1 MRLSRAVAWLC
12 VLALGAVAFSSPA
25 AAQSVN
31 RAAIDDLNEQLLYV
45 ALPLTLFVELTLVYA
60 IYRFRNNDRPKPTVD
75 DPALEITWT
84 AATGAILIF
93 VGVSAFFVLLN
104 PYITPAAAGPTDAGG
119 QAADGMEV
127 EVLAYQWGWEFHYP
141 ESNVTTQSRL
151 VLPKNENVTFRL
163 ESSRVIHSLYIPQLG
178 VKQDIFPGQTTIART
193 KPTQT
198 GSYRLH
204 CAELCGSGHSRMD
217 GTVIVLNQSE
227 YDDWVQRQRNAP
239 SANGTASNGT
249 ATSANGTATSATG
262 TDAARIS
269 APPRAH
275 AR

>member
-1 MRLSRAVAWLC
+1 MRLSRNVAWLC
-12 VLALGAVAFSSPA
+12 ALALGAVALSSPA

-31 RAAIDDLNEQLLYV
+31 RAAIDNLNEQLLYV

-104 PYITPAAAGPTDAGG
+104 PYISPAAAGQTDGG
-119 QAADGMEV
+119 EVAADREI

-141 ESNVTTQSRL
+141 EANVTTQSRL
-151 VLPKNENVTFRL
+151 VLPKNESVTFRL
-163 ESSRVIHSLYIPQLG
+163 QSSRVIHAIYIPELG

-217 GTVIVLNQSE
+217 GTVVVLNQSD
-227 YDDWVQRQRNAP
+227 YDDWVDRQRSAT

-249 ATSANGTATSATG
+249 ATSANDTATPANG

>member
-1 MRLSRAVAWLC
+1 MRLSRSLAWLC
-12 VLALGAVAFSSPA
+12 VLAFGAVVFSSPA

-104 PYITPAAAGPTDAGG
+104 PYISPAAAGPTDTGG
-119 QAADGMEV
+119 QVADDMEV

-141 ESNVTTQSRL
+141 EANVTTQSRL
-151 VLPKNENVTFRL
+151 VLPKNESVTFTL
-163 ESSRVIHSLYIPQLG
+163 KSSRVIHSLYIPQLG

-198 GSYRLH
+198 GSYRLY

-217 GTVIVLNQSE
+217 ATVVVLNQSD
-227 YDDWVQRQRNAP
+227 YDDWVEQQQR
-239 SANGTASNGT
+239 ASSTNGT
-249 ATSANGTATSATG
+249 ATSSANGTTTPANG
-262 TDAARIS
+262 TEAARIS
-269 APPRAH
+269 APAARAH